1 MSDKVLENL
10 KREDLHLASIEK
22 RMIAF
27 MIDDMLISMIFLIIF
42 YQKIIL
48 LINDYEQMVIFINS
62 IFVYIVSVKIA
73 YQTIFVY
80 LYGQTVGKMAM
91 KIRIVNKFTFDN
103 PTFLESLNRAVARVV
118 SEIFF
123 YLGFIWAN
131 YNPLRESWH
140 DKFAKTIVIDD

>member
-27 MIDDMLISMIFLIIF
+27 MIDDMLISIIFLIIF